1 MQQPEYSITPY
12 APQGGHVA
20 APGVMAHNAQAPL
33 FPVNLR
39 AAWALMMRE
48 RLRIAAILIVALV
61 LGLLSVLIMPKRYEA
76 QSSIQVEQQVAKVLG
91 TEDTEPVASGADAER
106 FLQTQIDLLESKMM
120 AERVMKALNLAA
132 NDDFLIAMGASTRFL
147 PDGES
152 REERVVSLLMK
163 NLTIELKR
171 SSRIVSIG
179 FVSRDPRT
187 AVAIANAYAENFIE
201 NNIVRKAGAS
211 DYSLKFLKSQLDLS
225 KDRLENSE
233 VALIAY
239 ARSAQLIDA
248 SAGMASQAGTTGPK
262 SLVTA
267 NLVDLNGRKAAAEAA
282 SLQAKQKWDA
292 ARGTPVMSLPEVL
305 SNDAVLRLVQK
316 RAELSG
322 ELKEMTARLKPD
334 HPSVIQ
340 ARAQLDQ
347 IDSQLQSLTGSI
359 KTSIY
364 NQYVVA
370 EKQRGAIAGQVQ
382 NLEQQTLS
390 EQSRSIRYNILNRE
404 VDTNRQLYESLLQ
417 RFKEVNA
424 QSGVASNNITMVD
437 HAEIPRKPTS
447 PRLLFNL
454 AVALVGGLAVAVL
467 TVLGRERFA
476 NVVRNPT
483 DVETHFTAPLLGVV
497 PKIKGDDPAVLL
509 DEPKSQLA
517 ESYHSIGSALQLS
530 GAGGMPAIILVTG
543 GGKAEGKS
551 TTSFA
556 LARNFAKIGKRVLL
570 IDADLRRPSQ
580 HLMFGVPA
588 TVDGFSA
595 VLAALVPLESA
606 IQSTRYENLS
616 FLPAGNLPPDPARLF
631 SGAFLGETIA
641 AAAAQYDLVLLD
653 GPPVLALADAPALAA
668 QAEGTIFVVE
678 SGRTNIAILRRA
690 MARLEWSSTR
700 ILGVVLTKFDGA
712 KEGYEYY
719 TNDHYGY

>member
-1 MQQPEYSITPY
+1 M
-12 APQGGHVA
+12 V
-20 APGVMAHNAQAPL
+20 
-33 FPVNLR
+33 F
-39 AAWALMMRE
+39 
-48 RLRIAAILIVALV
+48 
-61 LGLLSVLIMPKRYEA
+61 
-76 QSSIQVEQQVAKVLG
+76 
-91 TEDTEPVASGADAER
+91 
-106 FLQTQIDLLESKMM
+106 
-120 AERVMKALNLAA
+120 
-132 NDDFLIAMGASTRFL
+132 
-147 PDGES
+147 
-152 REERVVSLLMK
+152 
-163 NLTIELKR
+163 
-171 SSRIVSIG
+171 
-179 FVSRDPRT
+179 
-187 AVAIANAYAENFIE
+187 
-201 NNIVRKAGAS
+201 
-211 DYSLKFLKSQLDLS
+211 
-225 KDRLENSE
+225 
-233 VALIAY
+233 
-239 ARSAQLIDA
+239 
-248 SAGMASQAGTTGPK
+248 
-262 SLVTA
+262 
-267 NLVDLNGRKAAAEAA
+267 NGRTAAAEAA